1 MPGLHGISAV
11 SCAAR
16 ADRSRMAWPWE
27 AVDGDPGKTFRSKAA
42 FAGGTQHSCRHPLP
56 GICRRSAA
64 GSLLDERRG
73 QFQVRVPRHGAGRQ
87 FSDLGP
93 READLHLEY
102 GGTGTRLRFP
112 QSWQR
117 QYSLAW
123 PLHSQPNRK
132 GVLGERRDIGPD
144 LRVVSRPPYAVRAT
158 TLPLRS
164 CAARIRHGR
173 PGPLSYSDPPKDRR

>member
-1 MPGLHGISAV
+1 MPCLDWNFPV
-11 SCAAR
+11 SNVAR
-16 ADRSRMAWPWE
+16 AGRSWIAWSRE
-27 AVDGDPGKTFRSKAA
+27 AVDGDPGKTFRSRSA
-42 FAGGTQHSCRHPLP
+42 FAGGAQRSCRHPLP

-102 GGTGTRLRFP
+102 GGTWARLRFP

-132 GVLGERRDIGPD
+132 GVLGERRDIGAD
-144 LRVVSRPPYAVRAT
+144 LRVVSRPAAT
-158 TLPLRS
+158 VCRHRDDTAAPATPNGHDSSRHPRS
-164 CAARIRHGR
+164 
-173 PGPLSYSDPPKDRR
+173 